1 MAARLFSLISTSD
14 DSLHGLL
21 AGHPEFPPYRDL
33 ARWRKTQ
40 PWFAQEW
47 KLARQMQAEWLMQIA
62 LNLQKNATKET
73 AHLIRVRFDVIKYIA
88 SRLHPEVWGDRPAAA
103 PSLSTTVQVGVISPE
118 RVADIRSRLEATRAF
133 FRNQDA
139 TKAKPK
145 NLLPPRSDDLSI
157 PG

>member
-1 MAARLFSLISTSD
+1 
-14 DSLHGLL
+14 
-21 AGHPEFPPYRDL
+21 
-33 ARWRKTQ
+33 
-40 PWFAQEW
+40 
-47 KLARQMQAEWLMQIA
+47 MQAEWLMQIA

-133 FRNQDA
+133 FGTRTPPKPNPRTCSRPA
-139 TKAKPK
+139 LTTFLSLAKRWLF
-145 NLLPPRSDDLSI
+145 LLL
-157 PG
+157 